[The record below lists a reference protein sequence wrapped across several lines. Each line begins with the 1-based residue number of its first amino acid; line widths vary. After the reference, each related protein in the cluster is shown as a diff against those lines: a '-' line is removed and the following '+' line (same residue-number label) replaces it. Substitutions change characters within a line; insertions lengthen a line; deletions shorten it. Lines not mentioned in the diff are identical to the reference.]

1 MEYDHNRAKSAIK
14 KLSAELQRKTAEC
27 ETLKLNQCSFENC
40 LNLGTFIQEIASLK
54 AELQDEKK
62 RFKQYKASK
71 QASYEAIQ
79 KKANNLLLENRRVK
93 IALDEIEDY
102 MRFGLYSQNEYIK
115 THILDIINKAKG

>member
-14 KLSAELQRKTAEC
+14 KLCAELQRKTAEC

-71 QASYEAIQ
+71 QASYEAAQ
-79 KKANNLLLENRRVK
+79 KKSNKLELENRELK
-93 IALDEIEDY
+93 L
-102 MRFGLYSQNEYIK
+102 ML
-115 THILDIINKAKG
+115 KGENLLKN